1 MGTKRTLRNKL
12 TLAFLTVFLVTGFL
26 AFFILYTYHR
36 TGEEVSVMTE
46 DVIPGALALVDLKAE
61 LAALGSE
68 LGSFQDPGDTTR
80 LRRLTGCLATIWR
93 SAEIHTAHE
102 THVGKGGRR
111 AARDLEER
119 ARHIVSLAEQT
130 LKLTQEGGSE
140 AELGTLQRRLDV
152 ERQVLTALLDEQV
165 QVYMR
170 ELADPAESVHESI
183 VFGIRS
189 IWMGII
195 IALLLA
201 FAAAFY
207 MAQSVVK
214 PIRSLHRGSQ
224 RLGSG
229 EFAFRLDIKTGDEIE
244 QLAEEFNRMADRLS
258 RLYSSLEGEV
268 AERTAQLS
276 RTVKKL
282 KTEVTERKR
291 AEAVIKRRLGFEKTI
306 SVISSRLLSSVDFEG
321 AINASLRDVGRLTGA
336 SRAYICLFGE
346 GNTTMSNTHE
356 WCAPGVRPRI
366 EDLRNIP
373 TDANSWWMGKLRGGE
388 TVRFEDISTMP
399 PEPKAEKE
407 LLQKLGAKS
416 LIVLPLAIRR
426 ELSGFVGFH
435 DAFETEAWRPEDSAI
450 IRVFSDILGNAFE
463 RRHTEEQ
470 LRSMSIHD
478 ELTGL
483 YNRRGFFAV
492 TQERLKLVKRQRKES
507 LLLFSDLDGLKR
519 INDTFGHSEGDG
531 ALIETANILKESF
544 RESDIK
550 ARIGGDEFAVFA
562 TGAGIDCW
570 KLLLAKLDERLRV
583 HNLKGKYRFRL
594 SLSTGIA
601 CYDPESPCSIDELL
615 TRADA
620 LMYEQK
626 QEKKKGIS
634 SPQVSG

>member
-1 MGTKRTLRNKL
+1 MATKRTLRNKL

-26 AFFILYTYHR
+26 AFFVLYTYHR

-68 LGSFQDPGDTTR
+68 FDGFQDTGDTTR
-80 LRRLTGCLATIWR
+80 LRRLTGCLAAIRR
-93 SAEIHTAHE
+93 SAEVYTTHE
-102 THVGKGGRR
+102 TGAGRGGRR

-119 ARHIVSLAEQT
+119 AKHIVSLAEQG
-130 LKLTQEGGSE
+130 LNLTQEDGRQV
-140 AELGTLQRRLDV
+140 ELGSLQRRIRV
-152 ERQVLTALLDEQV
+152 EREVLAALLDERV
-165 QVYMR
+165 QVHMR
-170 ELADPAESVHESI
+170 ELADPAESVHKSI
-183 VFGIRS
+183 IFGVRS
-189 IWMGII
+189 IWMGVIT
-195 IALLLA
+195 ALLLA

-207 MAQSVVK
+207 MANSVVK
-214 PIRSLHRGSQ
+214 PIHSLHHGSQ

-258 RLYSSLEGEV
+258 RLYSSLERKV
-268 AERTAQLS
+268 AERTARLS
-276 RTVKKL
+276 KTVKEL
-282 KTEVTERKR
+282 ETEVTERKR
-291 AEAVIKRRLGFEKTI
+291 VEAAIKRRLGFEKTI
-306 SVISSRLLSSVDFEG
+306 SVISSRLLSSPDFEG
-321 AINASLRDVGRLTGA
+321 AINASLRDIGRLTGG
-336 SRAYICLFGE
+336 SRAYVSLFDE
-346 GNTTMSNTHE
+346 GNGRMSNTHE

-366 EDLRNIP
+366 ENLGDIP
-373 TDANSWWMGKLRGGE
+373 AGGNSWWMTKLRSGE
-388 TVRFEDISTMP
+388 TIQFEDISTMP
-399 PEPKAEKE
+399 PEARAEKE
-407 LLQKLGAKS
+407 LLESIDAKS
-416 LIVLPLAIRR
+416 LIVIPLAIRG

-435 DAFETEAWRPEDSAI
+435 NAFETGEWEGQDSTI
-450 IRVFSDILGNAFE
+450 LQLFSDILGSAFE
-463 RRHTEEQ
+463 RRRAEER

-492 TQERLKLVKRQRKES
+492 TQERLKLVKRERKES
-507 LLLFSDLDGLKR
+507 LLLFSDLDGLKQ
-519 INDTFGHSEGDG
+519 INDTFGHHEGDR

-562 TGAGIDCW
+562 TGAGIDCC

-583 HNLKGKYRFRL
+583 HNLRGKYPFRL

-620 LMYEQK
+620 LMYKQK
-626 QEKKKGIS
+626 QEKKARIS

>member
-26 AFFILYTYHR
+26 AFFVLYTYHR

-68 LGSFQDPGDTTR
+68 LGGFQDTGDATR
-80 LRRLTGCLATIWR
+80 LRRLSGCLATIGR
-93 SAEIHTAHE
+93 SAEVHTAHE
-102 THVGKGGRR
+102 THEGKGGRR

-130 LKLTQEGGSE
+130 LKLIQEGGSE
-140 AELGTLQRRLDV
+140 AELGTLRHRIDV
-152 ERQVLTALLDEQV
+152 EREVLVALLDEQV

-207 MAQSVVK
+207 MAQSVVR
-214 PIRSLHRGSQ
+214 PIHSLHRGSQ

-244 QLAEEFNRMADRLS
+244 QLAEEFNRMAERLS
-258 RLYSSLEGEV
+258 RLYYSLEREV

-291 AEAVIKRRLGFEKTI
+291 VEAAIKRRLGFEKTI
-306 SVISSRLLSSVDFEG
+306 SVISSRLLSSGDFEG
-321 AINASLRDVGRLTGA
+321 AINASLRDIGSLTGA
-336 SRAYICLFGE
+336 SRAYVCLFEE
-346 GNTTMSNTHE
+346 GDTRMSNTHE
-356 WCAPGVRPRI
+356 WCAPGAGPPI
-366 EDLRNIP
+366 GNLGNIP
-373 TDANSWWMGKLRGGE
+373 ADADSWWMGKLRGGE
-388 TVRFEDISTMP
+388 TVQFEDISTMP
-399 PEPKAEKE
+399 PESRAEKE
-407 LLQKLGAKS
+407 LLQKLGVKS

-435 DAFETEAWRPEDSAI
+435 NAFKTEEWRAEDSAI

-463 RRHTEEQ
+463 RRRTEEQ
-470 LRSMSIHD
+470 LHSMSIHD

-483 YNRRGFFAV
+483 YNRRGFLAV
-492 TQERLKLVKRQRKES
+492 AQEGLKLVNREKKES
-507 LLLFSDLDGLKR
+507 LLLFADLDNLKQ
-519 INDTFGHSEGDG
+519 INDTFSHRGGDS
-531 ALIETANILKESF
+531 ALIEVANIIKESF

-562 TGAGIDCW
+562 TGARIDFR

-583 HNLKGKYRFRL
+583 HNLSGKNPFKL
-594 SLSTGIA
+594 SLSTGVA
-601 CYDPESPCSIDELL
+601 YYDPESPCSIDELL

-620 LMYEQK
+620 LMYKQK
-626 QEKKKGIS
+626 QEKKTGIS
-634 SPQVSG
+634 SQQVLA